1 MNCAIGTIKFIR
13 VRYAAAMSD
22 YRVTSVL
29 ECTWIHGDL
38 WIVSLHRSSQII
50 LACKYAIIIARVTFR
65 DHQPRKSQE
74 PRINARGHLR
84 YVKANDNRANR
95 WTRLRA
101 RHFLSG
107 RSFLVVIAV
116 SSEYM
121 TRPPLRALDR
131 FLIYTAW
138 LSSMPFSL
146 KGDAIGRIYRGAS
159 IVFIVSIGNCYML
172 ASNSCLHTRAVRQLH
187 SSSKQSCKVG

>member
-38 WIVSLHRSSQII
+38 W
-50 LACKYAIIIARVTFR
+50 IARVTFR

>member
-50 LACKYAIIIARVTFR
+50 LACKYAIII
-65 DHQPRKSQE
+65 
-74 PRINARGHLR
+74 ARGHLR